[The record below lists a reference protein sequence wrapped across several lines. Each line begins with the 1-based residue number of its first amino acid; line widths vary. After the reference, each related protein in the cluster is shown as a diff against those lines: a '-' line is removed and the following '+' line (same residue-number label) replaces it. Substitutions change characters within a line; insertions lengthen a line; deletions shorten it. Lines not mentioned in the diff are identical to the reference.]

1 MTVKSASQKS
11 ASPRMV
17 VSFDYEGVIS
27 RLLTLKGEASEGD
40 FAAKLGISPNTWTA
54 YKKGR
59 QSFGLHEV
67 AKICDVLGVEPQ
79 WLLFGGQA
87 ASQALPD
94 LAATDLVRL
103 PRFNARASAG
113 NGLIAVDQMPV
124 GEVSFGREFLRNLG
138 AQPEYCYILEAR
150 GDSMWPTIPDGALLI
165 VDASKTEVDDGRIYH
180 FNVMDKVLVKRAR
193 WSMDGKLYL
202 TSDNQAAGYPPEVFA
217 ADRVHE
223 LSVGGRVMFTGHAP
237 MPVR

>member
-1 MTVKSASQKS
+1 MADEEEVLLERVSALIRDSGGSKMLAEKTGIPLGTLNKYLAKTS
-11 ASPRMV
+11 MASFANV
-17 VSFDYEGVIS
+17 VRLVEATGADLQMIALGGSKFGTETRPVAGV
-27 RLLTLKGEASEGD
+27 
-40 FAAKLGISPNTWTA
+40 
-54 YKKGR
+54 
-59 QSFGLHEV
+59 
-67 AKICDVLGVEPQ
+67 
-79 WLLFGGQA
+79 
-87 ASQALPD
+87 
-94 LAATDLVRL
+94 LAERDELVRL
-103 PRFNARASAG
+103 PKFDARASAG

-138 AQPEYCYILEAR
+138 ANPEYCYILEAR

-202 TSDNQAAGYPPEVFA
+202 TSDNQAAGYPPEVFT